1 MDKKKEIES
10 INKCIQDLVYE
21 KVELKKAYNY
31 YHCIRDAEQFRHIED
46 NYGIGVPTSIGF
58 TPLIKKHIDVLVGEY
73 LELDPDLQITCK
85 DEKTVSNIMR
95 DKQLEINK
103 QVYNLLKSKL
113 QNVII
118 QVFVDGKQAA
128 NDPFIEKEIEKLKKD
143 IDKNYVSEYE
153 RAAQNILNYVKHSRD
168 LDLKNKMRE
177 LFTDLLISGICY
189 YRTKPSGSGEN
200 LKLEIL
206 NPLDTF
212 IERNRNEF
220 YLNKSPRS
228 VIRRWMTEE
237 QIRYEFND
245 ELSPEAKAI
254 LKDYASKG
262 ERNYN
267 TVYIRQPRSIEG
279 EDNQY
284 QATRVVPS
292 PGILGGLEVTP
303 VFPWNETGMYNYNNN
318 PVIPVYECEWI
329 VWDKDKKRVT
339 KHEGVKIGEEIFITR
354 GESKYI
360 CRSQS
365 NPKECSLSINGM
377 FFSDKNGQPFSLM
390 LNTMD
395 LQDKLDLLIYYRDN
409 LIATSGTVGDWIDIA
424 HIPSAL
430 GVELPEKLAKWKA
443 YKKNGVAIIDS
454 SEEGIPLN
462 TTFNGFDD
470 TVKAQSI
477 QAIQIAID
485 AVEQQACQITGV
497 FPEKLG
503 GIQQRDAV
511 SNVKVGIR
519 QSTILTKQYFYAMD
533 LMYKEIN
540 YDLLNL
546 AKFVYKHGLT
556 GTIILGNKVKQI
568 FTALPEYY
576 TITDFDIHIQD
587 SSEMFRVR
595 ETLNQL
601 SIEFV
606 KSGQADPAMI
616 INTMMAKNMTEMKD
630 YLEEALEEKK
640 QENNAIQQLQ
650 QQVQQLDQQ
659 NKQLNQQLQQAQSEN
674 KRLNSQIQ
682 QNNNLKWDIEKK
694 KVALQEQEIRDKRE
708 NDKKLTDLKEKELE
722 VELSQLHD
730 GNPYNDKIRNS

>member
-1 MDKKKEIES
+1 MNKKKEIES

-21 KVELKKAYNY
+21 KVQLKKAYNY

-73 LELDPDLQITCK
+73 LELDPDLQVTCK

-95 DKQLEINK
+95 DKQLAINK
-103 QVYNLLKSKL
+103 EVYEYLKRYL
-113 QNVII
+113 QNTIV
-118 QVFVDGKQAA
+118 QVFVEGKQAV
-128 NDPFIEKEIEKLKKD
+128 NDPFIEEEINKLKKNV
-143 IDKNYVSEYE
+143 DKSFHSEYE
-153 RAAQNILNYVKHSRD
+153 IAAQNILNYIKYSRD

-177 LFTDLLISGICY
+177 LFTDLLITGICY
-189 YRTKPSGSGEN
+189 YRTKPSAGGKN

-220 YLNKSPRS
+220 YLNKSQRS
-228 VIRRWMTEE
+228 VIRRWLTEE
-237 QIRYEFND
+237 QICQEFYD
-245 ELSPEAKAI
+245 ELTPEAKAI

-267 TVYIRQPRSIEG
+267 TVFIRQPRNVDGS
-279 EDNQY
+279 DNEY
-284 QATRVVPS
+284 TTTRVVPS

-318 PVIPVYECEWI
+318 PVIPVYECEWLE
-329 VWDKDKKRVT
+329 WDKEKSRVT
-339 KHEGVKIGEEIFITR
+339 RHEGVKIGEEIFITR

-360 CRSQS
+360 IRSQS
-365 NPKECSLSINGM
+365 NPKECTLSINGL

-395 LQDKLDLLIYYRDN
+395 LQDRYDLLMYYRDN

-430 GVELPEKLAKWKA
+430 GVELPEKLAKWQA
-443 YKKNGVAIIDS
+443 YKKNGMAIIDS

-462 TTFNGFDD
+462 TTFGGFDD

-485 AVEQQACQITGV
+485 SVEQQASKITGV
-497 FPEKLG
+497 LTEKLG
-503 GIQQRDAV
+503 DIQQRDAV

-519 QSTILTKQYFYAMD
+519 QSTTLTKQYFYAMD
-533 LMYKEIN
+533 LMYKEVN

-546 AKFVYKHGLT
+546 AKLVFKNGIQ
-556 GTIILGNKVKQI
+556 GTIILGNKLQKV

-576 TITDFDIHIQD
+576 TVTDFDIHIQD
-587 SSEMFRVR
+587 STDTFQARQ
-595 ETLNQL
+595 TLTQFGGEL
-601 SIEFV
+601 I
-606 KSGQADPAMI
+606 KSGQADPAMLINI
-616 INTMMAKNMTEMKD
+616 ITAKNLTEMKD
-630 YLEEALEEKK
+630 YVEEAIETRK
-640 QENNAIQQLQ
+640 QENNQLQQMQQQMQQLQ
-650 QQVQQLDQQ
+650 QQ
-659 NKQLNQQLQQAQSEN
+659 NQQLQQELQKAQSEN

-682 QNNNLKWDIEKK
+682 QNNNQKWDIEKK

-708 NDKKLTDLKEKELE
+708 NDKKLADIKEKELE
-722 VELSQLHD
+722 AEIMQLND
-730 GNPYNDKIRNS
+730 GNPYNDRIRNS

>member
-1 MDKKKEIES
+1 MNKKKEIEN
-10 INKCIQDLVYE
+10 INKCIQDLIYE
-21 KVELKKAYNY
+21 KVKLKKAYNY

-73 LELDPDLQITCK
+73 LELDPDLQVTCK
-85 DEKTVSNIMR
+85 DDKTISNIMR

-103 QVYNLLKSKL
+103 EVYDLLKSKL
-113 QNVII
+113 QNLII
-118 QVFVDGKQAA
+118 QVFIDKNQAA
-128 NDPFIEKEIEKLKKD
+128 NDPFIQQEIDKLKKD
-143 IDKNYVSEYE
+143 INKSFVSEYE
-153 RAAQNILNYVKHSRD
+153 RAAQNILNYIKHSRD
-168 LDLKNKMRE
+168 LDIKNKMRE
-177 LFTDLLISGICY
+177 LYTDLLISGICY
-189 YRTKPSGSGEN
+189 YRTKPSPNGEG
-200 LKLEIL
+200 LTLQIL

-220 YLNKSPRS
+220 YLNKSQRA

-237 QIRYEFND
+237 QIYQEFNE
-245 ELSPEAKAI
+245 ELSPEAKAT
-254 LKDYASKG
+254 LKDYSLTG
-262 ERNYN
+262 QRNYN
-267 TVYIRQPRSIEG
+267 TIFIRQPHYVEG
-279 EDNQY
+279 EDNEY
-284 QATRVVPS
+284 TATRTVPS

-318 PVIPVYECEWI
+318 PVIPVFECEWLE
-329 VWDKDKKRVT
+329 WDEKKNKVVR
-339 KHEGVKIGEEIFITR
+339 HEGVKIGEEIFITR
-354 GESKYI
+354 GESKYV
-360 CRSQS
+360 CRSQQ
-365 NPKECSLSINGM
+365 NPKECTLSVNGM
-377 FFSDKNGQPFSLM
+377 FFNDKNGQPFSLM

-443 YKKNGVAIIDS
+443 YKKNGLAIIDS

-485 AVEQQACQITGV
+485 SVEQQACNITGV
-497 FPEKLG
+497 FSEKLG

-546 AKFVYKHGLT
+546 AKVVFKKGIT
-556 GTIILGNKVKQI
+556 GTIILGNKPKQI

-576 TITDFDIHIQD
+576 TVTDFDIHIQD
-587 SSEMFRVR
+587 SSDMFRVR
-595 ETLNQL
+595 ENLNQL
-601 SIEFV
+601 SIEFI

-616 INTMMAKNMTEMKD
+616 INTLMAKNMTEMKD
-630 YLEEALEEKK
+630 YLEEALNDKK
-640 QENNAIQQLQ
+640 QENNIVKQLQQQLQ
-650 QQVQQLDQQ
+650 QLDSQ
-659 NKQLNQQLQQAQSEN
+659 NKQLNQRLQKAEAEN
-674 KRLNSQIQ
+674 ERLNSQIQ
-682 QNNNLKWDIEKK
+682 QNNNLKWEIEKK
-694 KVALQEQEIRDKRE
+694 KIILQEQEMKNKKE
-708 NDKKLTDLKEKELE
+708 NDDKLVDLKEKELQ
-722 VELSQLHD
+722 VEIYQLND
-730 GNPYNDKIRNS
+730 GNPYNDKIKS